1 MRHILFHTV
10 ILLISVAVVSCGKT
24 PDGVLPVSDM
34 ASLMADLYVGESVVE
49 NQMTRFNTD
58 STRRAFK
65 QAIYQRHGVTTAEV
79 DSSLYWYGRNL
90 EEYMKLCDETEK
102 ILQARS
108 AEAEKRGAKTS
119 EAPQSTLAADG
130 DSVNLWTGPTMRRN
144 STLMPSDY
152 ITFAVH
158 RDRHWERGD
167 RYALTAKGVMT
178 QNPVEMG
185 LAVEYND
192 GTTEFV
198 NLNRRADEQ
207 RQRLVLVL
215 DSLKTAS
222 SVYGYVRY
230 KASEGEVSYLDSLSL
245 TRTRGRNDNKSARQ
259 GQMTARYR

>member
-1 MRHILFHTV
+1 
-10 ILLISVAVVSCGKT
+10 
-24 PDGVLPVSDM
+24 
-34 ASLMADLYVGESVVE
+34 
-49 NQMTRFNTD
+49 
-58 STRRAFK
+58 
-65 QAIYQRHGVTTAEV
+65 
-79 DSSLYWYGRNL
+79 
-90 EEYMKLCDETEK
+90 
-102 ILQARS
+102 
-108 AEAEKRGAKTS
+108 
-119 EAPQSTLAADG
+119 
-130 DSVNLWTGPTMRRN
+130 
-144 STLMPSDY
+144 
-152 ITFAVH
+152 
-158 RDRHWERGD
+158 
-167 RYALTAKGVMT
+167 MT